1 MPPRVFAQVATAI
14 ATATAV
20 PSGGTS
26 PAFIDLLL
34 RSVVLGPIIG
44 AVITLGGVL
53 LSQRYQWRQLE
64 RTLLHQSQQEALK
77 DARNLR
83 DRRYERE
90 SVAYEEFL
98 AAAWTMLTAAKAHH
112 AMREIAD
119 VDVRRTRLEQDLAE
133 TVPKAQRALLRLTLD
148 EDSADIRSLYEQA
161 RGAYRGHQALE
172 LLIKGLPPA
181 QTTVELIR
189 RQAADLAELEHLV
202 EVLEQSV
209 RRRLEQLRQ
218 PIPLRSGELPPDG

>member
-1 MPPRVFAQVATAI
+1 MR
-14 ATATAV
+14 
-20 PSGGTS
+20 GT
-26 PAFIDLLL
+26 
-34 RSVVLGPIIG
+34 V
-44 AVITLGGVL
+44 
-53 LSQRYQWRQLE
+53 
-64 RTLLHQSQQEALK
+64 
-77 DARNLR
+77 R

-172 LLIKGLPPA
+172 LLIKGLPRSA
-181 QTTVELIR
+181 DHCRAYSSSGGGSR
-189 RQAADLAELEHLV
+189 RART
-202 EVLEQSV
+202 S
-209 RRRLEQLRQ
+209 R
-218 PIPLRSGELPPDG
+218 